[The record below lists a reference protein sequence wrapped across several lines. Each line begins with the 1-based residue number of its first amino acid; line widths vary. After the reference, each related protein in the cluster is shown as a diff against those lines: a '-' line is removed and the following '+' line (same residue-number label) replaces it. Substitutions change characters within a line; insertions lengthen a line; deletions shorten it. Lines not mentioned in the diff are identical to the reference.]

1 VKEGRSEE
9 GEGEAGERAEGVGR
23 GEEGADW
30 VRGSRRAEA
39 AAAASR

>member
-1 VKEGRSEE
+1 MNEGRSEIE
-9 GEGEAGERAEGVGR
+9 EGEAGERAEGVRR

-39 AAAASR
+39 ATAARR